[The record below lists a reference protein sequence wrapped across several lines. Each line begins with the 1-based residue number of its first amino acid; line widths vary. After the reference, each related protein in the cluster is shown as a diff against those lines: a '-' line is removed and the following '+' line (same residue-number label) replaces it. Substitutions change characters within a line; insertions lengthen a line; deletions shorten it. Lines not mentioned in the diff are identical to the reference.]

1 MNTQIWIA
9 IHTPFFE
16 DGTIDEAGVRA
27 NIDAFVERGI
37 DGIFCNGLMGENW
50 AVPLDERIE
59 IVKMIIDQA
68 AGRIKVCAVAT
79 LDTEEETIALGKTY
93 KDLGMDYVCLSTPA
107 EAQEKDEIVAY
118 FNRLMD
124 AIDMPTVI
132 FNRITLKGS
141 ILNAEIFEEMNK
153 NPHLKILKTTASDEV
168 NNSMRKVARPDV
180 MVSDPT
186 EEKFWVN
193 ATEQGQRILFADP
206 EPYLY
211 QTPDFRP
218 IAKYIELIEEGDLE
232 TAKKIFDALEPLRVN
247 YNKWLM
253 IPFYKDIMTMAYL
266 KKWAELNGMVGG
278 YVRKPLV
285 PLTAEEDA
293 QMTKEIKE
301 AQAAVR
307 EALKGIV

>member
-1 MNTQIWIA
+1 
-9 IHTPFFE
+9 
-16 DGTIDEAGVRA
+16 
-27 NIDAFVERGI
+27 
-37 DGIFCNGLMGENW
+37 
-50 AVPLDERIE
+50 
-59 IVKMIIDQA
+59 
-68 AGRIKVCAVAT
+68 
-79 LDTEEETIALGKTY
+79 
-93 KDLGMDYVCLSTPA
+93 MDYVCLSTPA

>member
-1 MNTQIWIA
+1 MNTQIWVA
-9 IHTPFFE
+9 VHTPFLE

-27 NIDAFVERGI
+27 NVDAYVERGI

-50 AVPLDERIE
+50 AVPLEERIE

-68 AGRIKVCAVAT
+68 DKRIQVCAVAT
-79 LDTEEETIALGKTY
+79 LDTEEETIALGKVY
-93 KDLGMDYVCLSTPA
+93 KDLGMDYVCLATPA
-107 EAQEKDEIVAY
+107 EAQKQEELVAY

-141 ILNAEIFEEMNK
+141 ILNAEIFAEMNK

-168 NNSMRKVARPDV
+168 NNSMRKVAREDV
-180 MVSDPT
+180 LVSDPT

-193 ATEQGQRILFADP
+193 ATQQEQRILFADP

-218 IAKYIELIEEGDLE
+218 IATYIELIEKGDLDK
-232 TAKKIFDALEPLRVN
+232 AKVIYDALEPLRVH

-253 IPFYKDIMTMAYL
+253 IPFYKDIMTNAYL
-266 KKWAELNGMVGG
+266 KKWAELNGMAGG
-278 YVRKPLV
+278 YVREPLV
-285 PLTAEEDA
+285 PLTPEEDA
-293 QMTKEIKE
+293 QMTKEIRE
-301 AQAAVR
+301 AQKKVR
-307 EALKGIV
+307 ETLKGLV